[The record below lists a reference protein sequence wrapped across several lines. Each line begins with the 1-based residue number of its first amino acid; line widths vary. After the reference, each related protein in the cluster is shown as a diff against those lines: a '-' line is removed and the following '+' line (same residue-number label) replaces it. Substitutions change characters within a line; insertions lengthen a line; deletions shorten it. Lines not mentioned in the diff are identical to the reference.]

1 MNRLNIVG
9 AILGFVL
16 VLTITVVSIAYLLLG
31 L

>member
-1 MNRLNIVG
+1 MNRLNIVA